1 MAAVVVGY
9 VPSDTRFLAVREGE
23 REARSRGARLVLVN
37 VVGEVGYQN
46 PTAADEK
53 NLDAVVAYLT
63 SQGADHSVD
72 QRNSEDAPAE
82 VLLDVARQQEAEL
95 IVVGLHR
102 RSRVQKA
109 LMGSTAQRVILSAGI
124 PVLTVPN
131 VDEEE

>member
-1 MAAVVVGY
+1 MASVVVGY
-9 VPSDTRFLAVREGE
+9 VPSDTGFLAVREGE

-37 VVGEVGYQN
+37 VVGEVGYHN

-82 VLLDVARQQEAEL
+82 VLLDVAQQQAEL

>member
-1 MAAVVVGY
+1 VAAVVVGY
-9 VPSDTRFLAVREGE
+9 VPSDTGFLAVREGE
-23 REARSRGARLVLVN
+23 REARSRGSRLVLVN
-37 VVGEVGYQN
+37 VVGEIGYQSA
-46 PTAADEK
+46 TAADEK

-63 SQGADHSVD
+63 QRGVDHSVD
-72 QRNSEDAPAE
+72 QRTSDDAPAE
-82 VLLDVARQQEAEL
+82 VILDVARQQEAAL

-109 LMGSTAQRVILSAGI
+109 LMGSTAQRVILSAGV

>member
-9 VPSDTRFLAVREGE
+9 VPSDTGFLAVREGE
-23 REARSRGARLVLVN
+23 REARSRGAALVLVN
-37 VVGEVGYQN
+37 VVGEVGYQAA
-46 PTAADEK
+46 TAADEK

-63 SQGADHSVD
+63 ERGAEHSVD
-72 QRNSEDAPAE
+72 QRNTDEAPAE
-82 VLLDVARQQEAEL
+82 VILDVARQQGAAL

-109 LMGSTAQRVILSAGI
+109 LMGSTAQRVILSAGV

-131 VDEEE
+131 VDEEA

>member
-1 MAAVVVGY
+1 MASVVVGY
-9 VPSDTRFLAVREGE
+9 VPSDTGFLAVREGE

-37 VVGEVGYQN
+37 VVGEVGYHN

-72 QRNSEDAPAE
+72 QRNTEDAPAE
-82 VLLDVARQQEAEL
+82 VLLDVAQQQQAEL